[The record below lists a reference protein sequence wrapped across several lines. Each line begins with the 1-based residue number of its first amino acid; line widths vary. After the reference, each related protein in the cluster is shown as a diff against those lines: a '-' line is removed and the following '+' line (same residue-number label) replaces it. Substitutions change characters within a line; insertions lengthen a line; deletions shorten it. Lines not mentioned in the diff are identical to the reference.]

1 MKRRIVI
8 IGGFAAL
15 LLTPERTPAQ
25 QPPAKIPRIGI
36 LTQASSDKIPIFDAF
51 REGLRDL
58 GYVEGRNIILE
69 FRFAHGDPSRGPQL
83 ASELAALPVVGC
95 PVAANGRHEPQL
107 LLLDHT
113 SQRKSGNRIRATAQ
127 LVEAETGKHVW
138 AEMN

>member
-36 LTQASSDKIPIFDAF
+36 LTPADSDKTPIFDAF

-58 GYVEGRNIILE
+58 GYVEGRNVILE
-69 FRFAHGDPSRGPQL
+69 FRLAHGDFPRAAVGVGTGGSTGRWVSRRSQRSPRTPT
-83 ASELAALPVVGC
+83 AAPR
-95 PVAANGRHEPQL
+95 PHVAA
-107 LLLDHT
+107 
-113 SQRKSGNRIRATAQ
+113 
-127 LVEAETGKHVW
+127 
-138 AEMN
+138 